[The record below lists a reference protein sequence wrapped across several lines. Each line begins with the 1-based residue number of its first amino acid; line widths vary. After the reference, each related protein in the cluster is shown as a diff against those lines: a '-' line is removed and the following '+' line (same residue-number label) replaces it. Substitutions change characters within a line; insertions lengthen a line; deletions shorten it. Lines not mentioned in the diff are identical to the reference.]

1 MNRKENKLLVLDDI
15 DIKSIKEIGA
25 TEYNVAVINSIAVKY
40 KELRT
45 KSKAPTFALT

>member
-1 MNRKENKLLVLDDI
+1 MNQNENKLLVLDDI
-15 DIKSIKEIGA
+15 DIKSIKEISID
-25 TEYNVAVINSIAVKY
+25 EYNKEVINSIAVKY